1 MDREYIGIAAA
12 LISSAAWAAGAIL
25 YKKLGEKIS
34 SFGMNLAKG
43 VINLVLM
50 AIPLAFSNIAAIKSD
65 AFILLGISGLLGI
78 SLGDTFFFEALQK
91 VGPHVM
97 VLLAL
102 LGQVLTVMFAIFFL
116 DERLTLTMWIGV
128 MMVVSGIAVV
138 LYSRIS
144 DTTKKHSASGMI
156 YGLLSVLCMSVSVI
170 IAKKGLSS
178 VSAIQGTFI
187 RMLWGT
193 AGLLLWG
200 GVTRR
205 LRISMA
211 PLAEVRVM
219 KKFLLLAC
227 LISFSGFWLF
237 HVAIKYTDVT
247 IANTLS
253 STEPLFVI
261 PLAAYFLKE
270 KISLV
275 SIAGTLLS
283 VTGIVLLCLAR

>member
-12 LISSAAWAAGAIL
+12 LISSAAWAIGAIL

-50 AIPLAFSNIAAIKSD
+50 GIPLAFSDITAIKPD
-65 AFILLGISGLLGI
+65 TFILLGISGLLGI

-102 LGQVLTVMFAIFFL
+102 LGQVLTVLFAIFFL
-116 DERLTLTMWIGV
+116 DERLTLNMWIGII
-128 MMVVSGIAVV
+128 MVVSGIAIV

-144 DTTKKHSASGMI
+144 DNTRQHSASGII

-205 LRISMA
+205 LSISMA
-211 PLAEVRVM
+211 PFSEVKVM
-219 KKFLLLAC
+219 KKFLLLVC
-227 LISFSGFWLF
+227 LVSFSGFWLF
-237 HVAIKYTDVT
+237 HVAIKYTEVS

-270 KISLV
+270 KISLA
-275 SIAGTLLS
+275 SIAGTVVS
-283 VTGIVLLCLAR
+283 VIGIVLLCLAR